1 MAEKFPSWKQAL
13 ITFVGG
19 IVLAFSTCFG
29 FAVTLEENTVVP
41 QVMVVGFIASLVVIV
56 LGFIFIILRI
66 VRAMMDKGT
75 PTNTDNLPKGP
86 FV

>member
-1 MAEKFPSWKQAL
+1 MADKFPSWKQAL

-19 IVLAFSTCFG
+19 IVLAASTCFG
-29 FAVTLEENTVVP
+29 FAVTLEDNSWLP
-41 QVMVVGFIASLVVIV
+41 QLMATGFIGSLIVIVVGFIFMIM
-56 LGFIFIILRI
+56 RI

-75 PTNTDNLPKGP
+75 PTNPDNLPKGP